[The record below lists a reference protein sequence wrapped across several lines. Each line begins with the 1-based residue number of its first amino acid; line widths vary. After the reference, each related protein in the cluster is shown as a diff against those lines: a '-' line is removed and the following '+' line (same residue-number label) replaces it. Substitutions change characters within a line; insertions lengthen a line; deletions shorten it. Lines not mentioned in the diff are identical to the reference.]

1 MNIRNQNYDNWYLN
15 TFFDSIKVF
24 FILVVVGLICGTIYL
39 KQCTKESEKPNLRVP
54 YNPLYTKPEIADSTK
69 HDWVKD
75 DGVCIERRIVYD
87 QMLNEKLA
95 R

>member
-1 MNIRNQNYDNWYLN
+1 MNTRNSNDENWYLDTLLN
-15 TFFDSIKVF
+15 AFYFFAI
-24 FILVVVGLICGTIYL
+24 IVVLGLICGTIYL
-39 KQCTKESEKPNLRVP
+39 RQCTNKLEKPKTEKQT
-54 YNPLYTKPEIADSTK
+54 YTKPEIADSTK